1 MNHDHAATQ
10 SPRVIFNLPE
20 GKEQINPSE
29 ESLREF
35 VLNRGDEFWATGSGQ
50 AALEFTGPQVGSRL
64 LLTGLQ
70 SAGFFIIYEPA
81 EGDSLSALNPASPN
95 TEQEMIT
102 VYVGG
107 EPMEI
112 PRSNFLDR
120 ETAWRVIGDFLHD
133 GKPSPRVTWEPWL

>member
-1 MNHDHAATQ
+1 MSQSQATMQ
-10 SPRVIFNLPE
+10 SPRVVFNLPD
-20 GKEQINPSE
+20 GKEQVNPPT
-29 ESLREF
+29 ESLRDF

-50 AALEFTGPQVGSRL
+50 AALEFKGAEAGSRL

-70 SAGFFIIYEPA
+70 SAGFFLIYEPA
-81 EGDSLSALNPASPN
+81 EGDPLAATNPTT

-102 VYVGG
+102 VYIGG

-112 PRSNFLDR
+112 PNGNFIDR
-120 ETAWRVIGDFLHD
+120 ETAWRIIGDFLHD

>member
-1 MNHDHAATQ
+1 MSQSHVAMD
-10 SPRVIFNLPE
+10 SPRVIFNLPD
-20 GKEQINPSE
+20 GKEQVNPAT
-29 ESLREF
+29 ESLRDF

-50 AALEFTGPQVGSRL
+50 AALEFKGAEAGSRL

-70 SAGFFIIYEPA
+70 SAGFFLIYEAA
-81 EGDSLSALNPASPN
+81 EGDPLAATNP
-95 TEQEMIT
+95 TTTDQEMIT

-112 PRSNFLDR
+112 PASNFLDR
-120 ETAWRVIGDFLHD
+120 ETAWRIIGDFLHD

>member
-1 MNHDHAATQ
+1 MNAATQ
-10 SPRVIFNLPE
+10 LPRVIFNLPD
-20 GKEQINPSE
+20 GKQEVNPSE
-29 ESLREF
+29 KSLRDF
-35 VLNRGDEFWATGSGQ
+35 VLDRGDEFWATGSGQ
-50 AALEFTGPQVGSRL
+50 AALEFKGMEAGSRL

-70 SAGFFIIYEPA
+70 SAGFFLIYEPA
-81 EGDSLSALNPASPN
+81 RGDSLSAINPATSQN
-95 TEQEMIT
+95 EMIT